1 MSPRSEANLRRPGA
15 LLVIAGVAAAA
26 VGLFG
31 VPLGTVLLVG
41 LFLLCPL
48 MMLGMHGGGPAGGL
62 HEDTTQVAPRPDG
75 SDAPR
80 SHGH

>member
-1 MSPRSEANLRRPGA
+1 MSRRSEANVRRPGV
-15 LLVIAGVAAAA
+15 LLVTAGVAAAA

-48 MMLGMHGGGPAGGL
+48 MMVGMHGGGRARGS
-62 HEDTTQVAPRPDG
+62 HEDDTQAAPRPDG
-75 SDAPR
+75 PDAPR
-80 SHGH
+80 FHGN